1 MTSQPPSQP
10 EQEEQWARVRGYLLS
25 QTEKYDLV
33 DLWPRVIAERLNYLQ
48 AIEGVTDAQAAWRP
62 GHGEGED
69 AWSILEITQ
78 HITTWTR
85 NVVAMLEAMS
95 QGQEGSKLPPGYL
108 DADLTKSLAQSR
120 RELIEATMGLSVFMA
135 RPNADKDLS
144 MTVEHPFF
152 GPLTIRGWA
161 LFQRVHDVD
170 HVAQVNTLKAMEQF
184 PAAAK

>member
-1 MTSQPPSQP
+1 MTSPDQQG
-10 EQEEQWARVRGYLLS
+10 QEEQWARVRGYLLS

-33 DLWPRVIAERLNYLQ
+33 DLWPRIVGERLNYLQ
-48 AIEGVTDAQAAWRP
+48 AIDGVTAQQAVWRP

-78 HITTWTR
+78 HITTWAR

-95 QGQEGSKLPPGYL
+95 QGHEGTKLPPGYL
-108 DADLTKSLAQSR
+108 EADLSRTLAESR
-120 RELIEATMGLSVFMA
+120 RELIEATMALSAFMA
-135 RPNADKDLS
+135 RPGADSDLS
-144 MTVEHPFF
+144 MTVDHPFF

-161 LFQRVHDVD
+161 LFQRIHDVD
-170 HVAQVNTLKAMEQF
+170 HVSQVNTLKALEQF